1 MVTCVSILGSTG
13 SIGRQSLDII
23 SRMPNVKV
31 AALTGGTNY
40 ELMAQQV
47 RKFKPELAVMA
58 DFASM
63 AQLADILSHDDLPT
77 EFSYGE
83 EGLIDAATIPEVDCV
98 ITAVVGMVG
107 LKPTLAAI
115 RARKRI
121 GLANKETLVC
131 AGELV
136 MDEAEKHGVE
146 IIPVDS
152 EHSAIF
158 QCLMGNTDRREVKRL
173 ILTCSGG
180 PFFGK
185 TREELQQVTKADAL
199 KHPNWKMGAKIT
211 IDCATLMNKG
221 LEVIEAM
228 RLYDMPLEQVDV
240 VIHRQ
245 SIVHSMVEFVDGAVM
260 AQMGAPDMR
269 LPIQL
274 ALTYPERADCPVDAL
289 DLTTCGPLTFAHPD
303 LERFPCLAL
312 AFACAKKGGTA
323 CPAMNGANEE
333 AVAMYLRDEI
343 GFYDIYRLVSAAVD
357 AVPFIPNPT
366 LEQILETDRLAREAV
381 RTLSKS

>member
-1 MVTCVSILGSTG
+1 MMKYVSILGSTG

-23 SRMPNVKV
+23 SRLEHVKV
-31 AALTGGTNY
+31 AALTAGTSV
-40 ELMAQQV
+40 ERMAQQC
-47 RKFKPELAVMA
+47 REFLPELAVMA
-58 DFASM
+58 TQEA
-63 AQLADILSHDDLPT
+63 AEELSRQIKDLPIRVNW
-77 EFSYGE
+77 GE
-83 EGLIDAATIPEVDCV
+83 EGLIEAATVEGADCV

-115 RARKRI
+115 RAGKRI

-136 MDEAEKHGVE
+136 MDEAEKYGVE

-158 QCLMGNTDRREVKRL
+158 QCLMGSGDRREVKRL

-180 PFFGK
+180 PFFGM
-185 TREELQQVTKADAL
+185 THEQLQKVTKADAL

-228 RLYDMPLEQVDV
+228 RLYRMPLEQVDV

-260 AQMGAPDMR
+260 AQMGTPDMR

-274 ALTYPERADCPVDAL
+274 ALTYPERVCCPVDGL
-289 DLTTCGPLTFAHPD
+289 DLLTCGSLTFSKPD
-303 LERFPCLAL
+303 TENFPCLAL
-312 AFACAKKGGTA
+312 AYRCAKQGGTA

-343 GFYDIYRLVSAAVD
+343 GFYDIYRLVSTAVD

-366 LEQILETDRLAREAV
+366 LEEILETDRLAREAV
-381 RTLSKS
+381 RRLAKS

>member
-1 MVTCVSILGSTG
+1 MMMNCISVLGSTG

-23 SRMPNVKV
+23 SRLPGIRV
-31 AALTGGTNY
+31 AALTAGSSV
-40 ELMAQQV
+40 ELMAQQC
-47 RKFKPELAVMA
+47 REFLPELAVMA
-58 DFASM
+58 TREAAEKLKEAIPD
-63 AQLADILSHDDLPT
+63 LAIRISW
-77 EFSYGE
+77 GE
-83 EGLIDAATIPEVDCV
+83 AGLIEAATIESADCV

-115 RARKRI
+115 RAGKRI

-131 AGELV
+131 AGEIV
-136 MDEAEKHGVE
+136 MSEAKKYGVE

-158 QCLMGNTDRREVKRL
+158 QCLMGAGEKKEIKRL

-180 PFFGK
+180 PFFGMDK
-185 TREELQQVTKADAL
+185 EQLNNVTRADAL

-211 IDCATLMNKG
+211 IDCSTLMNKG

-228 RLYDMPLEQVDV
+228 RLYDMPLEKVDV

-260 AQMGAPDMR
+260 AQMGTPDMR

-274 ALTYPERADCPVDAL
+274 ALTYPERVECPVDGL
-289 DLTTCGPLTFAHPD
+289 NLLKCGPLTFSAPD
-303 LERFPCLAL
+303 LEAFPCLQL
-312 AFACAKKGGTA
+312 AMDCAKKGGNA
-323 CPAMNGANEE
+323 CAVMNGANEE
-333 AVAMYLRDEI
+333 AVAKYLADEI
-343 GFYDIYRLVSAAVD
+343 GFYDIYRLVSRAVEE
-357 AVPFIPNPT
+357 VPFIDNPD
-366 LEQILETDRLAREAV
+366 LDQILESDRLAREWV
-381 RTLSKS
+381 RKGAFV

>member
-1 MVTCVSILGSTG
+1 MVKCVSILGSTG

-23 SRMPNVKV
+23 SRLENIQV
-31 AALTGGTNY
+31 AALTAGTSA
-40 ELMAQQV
+40 ELMAQQC
-47 RKFKPELAVMA
+47 RQFHPALAVMSTREA
-58 DFASM
+58 AEELKS
-63 AQLADILSHDDLPT
+63 LIKDLPT
-77 EFSYGE
+77 RINWGE
-83 EGLIDAATIPEVDCV
+83 EGLIEAATLEQADCV

-115 RARKRI
+115 RAKKRI

-136 MDEAEKHGVE
+136 MAEAKKYGAQ

-158 QCLMGNTDRREVKRL
+158 QCLMGSRDPREVKRL

-180 PFFGK
+180 PFFGMDQEQLK
-185 TREELQQVTKADAL
+185 TVTRADAL

-228 RLYDMPLEQVDV
+228 RLYDLPLEKVDV

-260 AQMGAPDMR
+260 AQMGTPDMR

-274 ALTYPERADCPVDAL
+274 ALTYPERISCPVDAL
-289 DLTTCGPLTFAHPD
+289 DLIGCSPLSFLEPD
-303 LERFPCLAL
+303 TGRFPCLAL
-312 AFACAKKGGTA
+312 ARECAKRGGNACAV
-323 CPAMNGANEE
+323 MNGANEE
-333 AVAMYLRDEI
+333 AVAKFLADEI
-343 GFYDIYRLVSAAVD
+343 GFYDIYRLVRRAVD
-357 AVPFIPNPT
+357 EVPFIEDPT
-366 LEQILETDRLAREAV
+366 LEQILESDRLARESVKQGA
-381 RTLSKS
+381 

>member
-1 MVTCVSILGSTG
+1 MNMVKCVSVLGSTG

-23 SRMPNVKV
+23 SRLPEVRV
-31 AALTGGTNY
+31 AALTAGTSV
-40 ELMAQQV
+40 ELMARQCRQ
-47 RKFKPELAVMA
+47 FQPELAVMA
-58 DFASM
+58 TQEAAAALRAELSD
-63 AQLADILSHDDLPT
+63 LAIRINW
-77 EFSYGE
+77 GE
-83 EGLIDAATIPEVDCV
+83 EGLIEAATMEDADCV

-115 RARKRI
+115 RAKKRI

-131 AGELV
+131 AGEIV
-136 MDEAEKHGVE
+136 MAEAKKYGVE
-146 IIPVDS
+146 IVPVDS

-158 QCLMGNTDRREVKRL
+158 QCLMGSGDKREVKRL

-185 TREELQQVTKADAL
+185 TREELTKVTKADAL

-228 RLYDMPLEQVDV
+228 RLYDMPLEKVDV

-274 ALTYPERADCPVDAL
+274 ALTYPERIKCPVDGL
-289 DLTTCGPLTFAHPD
+289 DLLTCGPLTFSAPD
-303 LERFPCLAL
+303 LENFPCLQL
-312 AFACAKKGGTA
+312 AFDCAKKGGTA

-333 AVAMYLRDEI
+333 AVARYLRDEI
-343 GFYDIYRLVSAAVD
+343 GFYDIYDLVSRAVD
-357 AVPFIPNPT
+357 AVPFVENPT
-366 LEQILETDRLAREAV
+366 LEQVLEADKLARQAV
-381 RTLSKS
+381 RAMK

>member
-1 MVTCVSILGSTG
+1 MVKCVSILGSTG
-13 SIGRQSLDII
+13 SIGRQTLDII
-23 SRMPNVKV
+23 DNLHIPVC
-31 AALTGGTNY
+31 ALTAGTSV
-40 ELMAQQV
+40 ERMVQQCKKY
-47 RKFKPELAVMA
+47 RPKLAVMA
-58 DFASM
+58 TEAAARALKQELNDAS
-63 AQLADILSHDDLPT
+63 ICV
-77 EFSYGE
+77 EWGE
-83 EGLIDAATIPEVDCV
+83 EGLIHAASMDDADCV

-115 RARKRI
+115 HSGKRI

-136 MDEAEKHGVE
+136 MAEAKKYNTE

-158 QCLMGNTDRREVKRL
+158 QCLMGSRRKEEIKRI

-180 PFFGK
+180 PFFGMN
-185 TREELQQVTKADAL
+185 REQLQNVTKADAL
-199 KHPNWKMGAKIT
+199 RHPNWKMGEKIT

-228 RLYDMPLEQVDV
+228 RLYDMPLDQVDV

-245 SIVHSMVEFVDGAVM
+245 SIIHSMVEFTDGAVM

-274 ALTYPERADCPVDAL
+274 AMTYPEREPCVVEPL
-289 DLTTCGPLTFAHPD
+289 NLLTCGDLTFKAPD
-303 LERFPCLAL
+303 MEAFPCLRL
-312 AFACAKKGGTA
+312 ARDCAKQGGTA
-323 CPAMNGANEE
+323 CPVMNGANEQ
-333 AVAMYLRDEI
+333 AVSMFLRGEI
-343 GFYDIYRLVSAAVD
+343 GFYDIYDRVLRAVET
-357 AVPFIPNPT
+357 VPFVRKPT
-366 LEQILETDRLAREAV
+366 LEEILESDRLAREAV
-381 RTLSKS
+381 KAN

>member
-1 MVTCVSILGSTG
+1 MVKFVSILGSTG
-13 SIGRQSLDII
+13 AIGRQSLDVI
-23 SRMPNVKV
+23 SRMPELQVV
-31 AALTGGTNY
+31 ALTAGTSV
-40 ELMAQQV
+40 ELMAKQCHEF
-47 RKFKPELAVMA
+47 RPKLAVMA
-58 DFASM
+58 TEEAM
-63 AQLADILSHDDLPT
+63 LALSELVKDLDM
-77 EFSYGE
+77 ELAFGE
-83 EGLIDAATIPEVDCV
+83 EGLIRAASMEEADCV

-115 RARKRI
+115 RAGKRI

-136 MDEAEKHGVE
+136 MAEAKKHHVE

-152 EHSAIF
+152 EHSAIY
-158 QCLMGNTDRREVKRL
+158 QCLMGCNDSREIKRL

-180 PFFGK
+180 PFYGMTNEQLK
-185 TREELQQVTKADAL
+185 TVTKADAL

-245 SIVHSMVEFVDGAVM
+245 SIVHSMVEFTDNSVM
-260 AQMGAPDMR
+260 AQLGAPDMR

-274 ALTYPERADCPVDAL
+274 ALTYPERMPCPAPAL
-289 DLTTCGPLTFAHPD
+289 DLLSCGALTFAKPD
-303 LERFPCLAL
+303 VENFPCLAL
-312 AFACAKKGGTA
+312 AYACAKKGGTA

-343 GFYDIYRLVSAAVD
+343 GFYDIYRLVAQAVEE
-357 AVPFIPNPT
+357 VPFIANPT
-366 LEQILETDRLAREAV
+366 LEEILTADALARAAV
-381 RTLSKS
+381 RRNSKS

>member
-1 MVTCVSILGSTG
+1 MIKCVSILGSTG

-23 SRMPNVKV
+23 SRLPEIKV
-31 AALTGGTNY
+31 AALTAGGSVRR
-40 ELMAQQV
+40 MAEQCREFRPQ
-47 RKFKPELAVMA
+47 LAVMA
-58 DFASM
+58 TEA
-63 AQLADILSHDDLPT
+63 AAKALSQEISDLPIRVKW
-77 EFSYGE
+77 GE
-83 EGLIDAATIPEVDCV
+83 EGLLEAASLPEADCV

-115 RARKRI
+115 RAGKRI

-136 MDEAEKHGVE
+136 MAEAEKYHAE

-158 QCLMGNTDRREVKRL
+158 QCLMGCGDRREVKRL

-180 PFFGK
+180 PFFGRS
-185 TREELQQVTKADAL
+185 REELKTVTQADAL

-228 RLYDMPLEQVDV
+228 RLYRMPLEQVDV

-245 SIVHSMVEFVDGAVM
+245 SVVHSMVEFTDGAVM
-260 AQMGAPDMR
+260 AQLGTPDMR

-274 ALTYPERADCPVDAL
+274 ALTYPERISCPVEPL
-289 DLTTCGPLTFAHPD
+289 DLLTCGPLTFSKPD
-303 LERFPCLAL
+303 MENFPCLAL
-312 AFACAKKGGTA
+312 AYDCAKKGGTA

-333 AVAMYLRDEI
+333 AVAMFLRDEI
-343 GFYDIYRLVSAAVD
+343 GFYDIYELVSRAVEG
-357 AVPFIPNPT
+357 VPFVKNPT
-366 LEQILETDRLAREAV
+366 LEEILEADRLARAAV
-381 RTLSKS
+381 RALSHK

>member
-1 MVTCVSILGSTG
+1 MVNCVSVLGSTG

-23 SRMPNVKV
+23 RGLPIRV
-31 AALTGGTNY
+31 AALTAGTNV
-40 ELMAQQV
+40 ERMAQQCREFV
-47 RKFKPELAVMA
+47 PQLAVMA
-58 DFASM
+58 SQSA
-63 AQLADILSHDDLPT
+63 AEALGEQIHDLPT
-77 EFSYGE
+77 RIVWGE
-83 EGLIDAATIPEVDCV
+83 EGLIEAATIADADCV
-98 ITAVVGMVG
+98 ITAVVGMIG

-115 RARKRI
+115 RAGKRI

-136 MDEAEKHGVE
+136 MAEAEKYRTE

-158 QCLMGNTDRREVKRL
+158 QCLMGIRRKEEVQRL

-180 PFFGK
+180 PFFGMD
-185 TREELQQVTKADAL
+185 REQLRQVTKADAL

-228 RLYDMPLEQVDV
+228 RLYGLPLEQVDV

-245 SIVHSMVEFVDGAVM
+245 SIVHSFVETVDGAVM
-260 AQMGAPDMR
+260 AQMGVPDMR

-274 ALTYPERADCPVDAL
+274 ALTYPDRLPCPVDKL
-289 DLTTCGPLTFAHPD
+289 DLTKCASLTFVEPD
-303 LERFPCLAL
+303 LEAFPCLAL
-312 AFACAKKGGTA
+312 ARECAKAGGTA
-323 CPAMNGANEE
+323 CPVMNGANEA
-333 AVAMYLRDEI
+333 AVALYLEDKI
-343 GFYDIYRLVSAAVD
+343 GFYDIYTLVRDAVK
-357 AVPFIPNPT
+357 AVPFIQNPT
-366 LEQILETDRLAREAV
+366 LEQILEADRLAREYVLQHSAN
-381 RTLSKS
+381 

>member
-1 MVTCVSILGSTG
+1 MVKCVSILGSTG

-23 SRMPNVKV
+23 SRLPEVKV
-31 AALTGGTNY
+31 AALTAGTSV
-40 ELMAQQV
+40 ERMAQQC
-47 RKFKPELAVMA
+47 RAFQPELAVMA
-58 DFASM
+58 TQEA
-63 AQLADILSHDDLPT
+63 AEALAAAVSDLPIRV
-77 EFSYGE
+77 SWGE
-83 EGLIDAATIPEVDCV
+83 EGLIEAATMDSADCV

-107 LKPTLAAI
+107 LKPTLAALKKG
-115 RARKRI
+115 KRI
-121 GLANKETLVC
+121 GLANKETMVC

-136 MDEAEKHGVE
+136 MAEADRSGAE

-158 QCLMGNTDRREVKRL
+158 QCLMGSADRREVKKL

-180 PFFGK
+180 PFFGMDRGQLEK
-185 TREELQQVTKADAL
+185 VTKADAL

-228 RLYDMPLEQVDV
+228 RLYRMPLEKMQV

-245 SIVHSMVEFVDGAVM
+245 SIIHSMVEFVDGAVM
-260 AQMGAPDMR
+260 AQMGTPDMR

-274 ALTYPERADCPVDAL
+274 ALTYPERTECPVEPL
-289 DLTTCGPLTFAHPD
+289 DLLKCGALTFSAPD
-303 LERFPCLAL
+303 LENFPCLAL
-312 AFACAKKGGTA
+312 AFRCAKLGGTA
-323 CPAMNGANEE
+323 CPVMNGANEE

-343 GFYDIYRLVSAAVD
+343 GFYDIYRLVSRAVEE
-357 AVPFIPNPT
+357 VPFVAEPT
-366 LEQILETDRLAREAV
+366 LEEILESDRLAREAV
-381 RTLSKS
+381 RRFAKS

>member
-1 MVTCVSILGSTG
+1 MVKCVSILGSTG

-23 SRMPNVKV
+23 SRLPEIKV
-31 AALTGGTNY
+31 AALTAGTSV
-40 ELMAQQV
+40 ERMAEQCREFRPQ
-47 RKFKPELAVMA
+47 LAVMA
-58 DFASM
+58 TEAAAKELAS
-63 AQLADILSHDDLPT
+63 QISDLPIRVNW
-77 EFSYGE
+77 GQ
-83 EGLIDAATIPEVDCV
+83 EGLLEAASLPGADCV

-115 RARKRI
+115 RAGKRI

-136 MDEAEKHGVE
+136 MAEAEKYHAE

-158 QCLMGNTDRREVKRL
+158 QCLMGCGDKKEVKRL

-185 TREELQQVTKADAL
+185 TREELKTVTQADAL
-199 KHPNWKMGAKIT
+199 KHPNWEMGAKIT

-228 RLYDMPLEQVDV
+228 RLYRMPLEKVDV

-245 SIVHSMVEFVDGAVM
+245 SVVHSMVEFTDGAVM
-260 AQMGAPDMR
+260 AQLGTPDMR

-274 ALTYPERADCPVDAL
+274 ALTYPQRIPCPVEPL
-289 DLTTCGPLTFAHPD
+289 NLLTCGPLTFSKPD
-303 LERFPCLAL
+303 MENFPCLAL
-312 AFACAKKGGTA
+312 AYECAKKGGTA

-333 AVAMYLRDEI
+333 AVAMFLRDEI
-343 GFYDIYRLVSAAVD
+343 GFYDIYGLVSQAVE
-357 AVPFIPNPT
+357 AVPFLKNPT
-366 LEQILETDRLAREAV
+366 LEEILEADRLARAAV
-381 RTLSKS
+381 RALSHN

>member
-1 MVTCVSILGSTG
+1 MMKYVSILGSTG

-23 SRMPNVKV
+23 SRLPDVKV
-31 AALTGGTNY
+31 AALTAGTSV
-40 ELMAQQV
+40 ERMAQQC
-47 RKFKPELAVMA
+47 REFQPELAVMA
-58 DFASM
+58 TREAAES
-63 AQLADILSHDDLPT
+63 LAREIKDLPIRVNW
-77 EFSYGE
+77 GE
-83 EGLIDAATIPEVDCV
+83 EGLIEAATIPGADCV

-115 RARKRI
+115 RAGKRI

-136 MDEAEKHGVE
+136 MDEAEKYGVE

-158 QCLMGNTDRREVKRL
+158 QCLMGSGDRREVKRL

-180 PFFGK
+180 PFFGMTHEQLK
-185 TREELQQVTKADAL
+185 TVTKADAL

-211 IDCATLMNKG
+211 IDCSTLMNKG

-228 RLYDMPLEQVDV
+228 RLYRVPLEQVDV

-260 AQMGAPDMR
+260 AQMGTPDMR

-274 ALTYPERADCPVDAL
+274 ALTYPERMSCPVDAL
-289 DLTTCGPLTFAHPD
+289 DLLTCGSLTFSKPD
-303 LERFPCLAL
+303 LENFPCLAL
-312 AFACAKKGGTA
+312 AYRCAKRGGTA

-343 GFYDIYRLVSAAVD
+343 GFYDIYRLVNAAVE
-357 AVPFIPNPT
+357 AVPFIQNPT
-366 LEQILETDRLAREAV
+366 LEEILETDRLAREAV
-381 RTLSKS
+381 RKLAKS

>member
-1 MVTCVSILGSTG
+1 MVKCVSILGSTG

-23 SRMPNVKV
+23 SRLPDVKV
-31 AALTGGTNY
+31 AALTAGTSVDM
-40 ELMAQQV
+40 MAQQC
-47 RKFKPELAVMA
+47 RDFLPELAVMA
-58 DFASM
+58 TREA
-63 AQLADILSHDDLPT
+63 AEALSRQIKDLPIRVNW
-77 EFSYGE
+77 GE
-83 EGLIDAATIPEVDCV
+83 EGLIEAATVPNADCV

-136 MDEAEKHGVE
+136 MDEAEKYGVE

-158 QCLMGNTDRREVKRL
+158 QCLMGSGDKKEVKRL

-185 TREELQQVTKADAL
+185 THDELQKVTKADAL

-211 IDCATLMNKG
+211 IDCSTLMNKG

-228 RLYDMPLEQVDV
+228 RLYRMPLEKVDV

-260 AQMGAPDMR
+260 AQMGTPDMR

-274 ALTYPERADCPVDAL
+274 ALTYPERIACPVDGL
-289 DLTTCGPLTFAHPD
+289 DLLTCGALTFSKPD
-303 LERFPCLAL
+303 LENFPCLAL
-312 AFACAKKGGTA
+312 AYRCAKLGGTA
-323 CPAMNGANEE
+323 CPVMNGANEE

-357 AVPFIPNPT
+357 TVPFIQNPT
-366 LEQILETDRLAREAV
+366 LEEILESDRLAREAV
-381 RTLSKS
+381 RRLVIP

>member
-1 MVTCVSILGSTG
+1 MIKCVSVLGSTG
-13 SIGRQSLDII
+13 SIGRQTLDII
-23 SRMPNVKV
+23 DNLQISVC
-31 AALTGGTNY
+31 ALTAGTNV
-40 ELMAQQV
+40 ERMAQQC
-47 RKFKPELAVMA
+47 RKYRPALAVMSTETA
-58 DFASM
+58 AESLRAALSDMEVEIAFGEDGLVRA
-63 AQLADILSHDDLPT
+63 AQM
-77 EFSYGE
+77 
-83 EGLIDAATIPEVDCV
+83 PEADCV

-107 LKPTLAAI
+107 LKPTMAAI
-115 RARKRI
+115 RAGKRI

-136 MDEAEKHGVE
+136 MAEAKMSGVE

-158 QCLMGNTDRREVKRL
+158 QCLMGMHHHSELKRI

-185 TREELQQVTKADAL
+185 TRAELGAVTKADAL
-199 KHPNWKMGAKIT
+199 KHPNWKMGEKIT

-228 RLYDMPLEQVDV
+228 RLYDLSLEQVDV

-245 SIVHSMVEFVDGAVM
+245 SIVHSLVEFVDGAVM

-274 ALTYPERADCPVDAL
+274 AITYPERKPCPVDAL
-289 DLTTCGPLTFAHPD
+289 NILTCGDLTFYAPD
-303 LERFPCLAL
+303 VEAFPCLAL
-312 AFACAKKGGTA
+312 AKECAKRGGTA
-323 CPAMNGANEE
+323 CAVMNGANEE
-333 AVAMYLRDEI
+333 AVAMFLRDEI
-343 GFYDIYRLVSAAVD
+343 GFYDIYNLVRTAVD
-357 AVPFIPNPT
+357 TVPWVASPT
-366 LEQILETDRLAREAV
+366 LEQILESDRLAREVV
-381 RTLSKS
+381 RTAKGN